1 MELMDEIL
9 NIFKDLYDFIFW
21 DVIFL
26 LISIAGGL
34 GSSYLFDK
42 IYQSFD
48 DYKQDGLWAFL
59 FLLFGVGTFL
69 LIGYL
74 IDFPQFDTLFTLV
87 GILILLSLLLVTAE
101 FFRIVV
107 YGILFIEQDD
117 YPVLIYTLRAIGV
130 LGIIWFVVESPYFID
145 AIERW
150 YRYNIVYRSGI
161 EIIGILLLG
170 ILGGYLLAGLFLRI
184 QEFFIESKDEDSLPK
199 SKEAFVTRLCFCTLG
214 IIFAFFV
221 SS

>member
-1 MELMDEIL
+1 MNEIL
-9 NIFKDLYDFIFW
+9 DIFKDLYDFIFW

-34 GSSYLFDK
+34 GASYLFDK
-42 IYQSFD
+42 IYESFD
-48 DYKQDGLWAFL
+48 DNKQDGLWAFL
-59 FLLFGVGTFL
+59 YGLSGIGTFL

-74 IDFPQFDTLFTLV
+74 IDFPQFDTLITLA
-87 GILILLSLLLVTAE
+87 GILVLLSLLIVTAE
-101 FFRIVV
+101 FFRIFV
-107 YGILFIEQDD
+107 YGILFIQDNKF
-117 YPVLIYTLRAIGV
+117 PVLSFTLRAIGV
-130 LGIIWFVVESPYFID
+130 LGIIWFVVESPYFVE
-145 AIERW
+145 AVETWYFYNIER
-150 YRYNIVYRSGI
+150 RSGI
-161 EIIGILLLG
+161 EILGILLFG

-184 QEFFIESKDEDSLPK
+184 QEFFIESKDEESLPN